1 MTSMISLLELLW
13 SSIGTS
19 VTNTIVAM
27 GQMGD
32 GDELERAFAGA
43 TVHDLFN
50 FLTVAILLPLEAA
63 TGYLA
68 KLTGA
73 MVANVNLSE
82 GETWDGPIKAIVS
95 PIGDLIIKANSN
107 IIKAVADGTK
117 TCSDYYPIVC
127 QDGIESAMTCK
138 VALIGCNKETNICP
152 VFFSQDASQSDE
164 VVAGAVCFVLS
175 IMLLFICLLG
185 LVTVLKKMLLGVST
199 RIIYKATNLNGYV
212 SMAIGAGITMLV
224 QSSSITTSVLTPL
237 VGIGVLPLEAM
248 YPLTLGAN
256 LGTTGKSA
264 NSVAGHL
271 LQNLAWPTNLNSY
284 FFQHSH
290 CPFGLH
296 GF

>member
-1 MTSMISLLELLW
+1 
-13 SSIGTS
+13 
-19 VTNTIVAM
+19 M

-73 MVANVNLSE
+73 MVKNVNLSK

-95 PIGDLIIKANSN
+95 PIGDLIIKANNN
-107 IIKAVADGTK
+107 IITAVANGSK
-117 TCSDYYPIVC
+117 TCASYYPIVC
-127 QDGIESAMTCK
+127 EDGIQSAKTCK
-138 VALIGCNKETNICP
+138 VALIACDKQTNKCP
-152 VFFSQDASQSDE
+152 VFFSQDATQSDE

-175 IMLLFICLLG
+175 VMLLFVCLLG
-185 LVTVLKKMLLGVST
+185 LVTVLKKMLLGASS
-199 RIIYKATNLNGYV
+199 RIIYKATNLNGYA
-212 SMAIGAGITMLV
+212 SMAIGAGLTMLV

-256 LGTTGKSA
+256 IGTTGESA
-264 NSVAGHL
+264 NSLCGPP
-271 LQNLAWPTNLNSY
+271 LQTLACPLTWALI
-284 FFQHSH
+284 FFQTSD
-290 CPFGLH
+290 CPVGLH
-296 GF
+296 GL